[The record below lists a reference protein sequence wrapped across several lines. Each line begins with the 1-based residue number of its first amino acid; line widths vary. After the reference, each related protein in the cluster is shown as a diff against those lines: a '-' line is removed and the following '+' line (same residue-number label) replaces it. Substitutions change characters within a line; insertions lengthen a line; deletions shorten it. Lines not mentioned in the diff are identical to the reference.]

1 MSVLKLAKKY
11 IIDSQIYVSLMG
23 TMLAAFFFL
32 EQNTFRFPKLYLI
45 FLTFFSGYLYT
56 KYQGQGRIF
65 KKILI
70 FNFFTGVICILLI
83 IRNHNEIVLLKWL
96 LIVVLGLLY
105 NSNFLANTIRN
116 IPFVKIFYVGLVWA
130 LSFGFLG
137 LPEVNWPIIGFSF
150 FFISALVLPFD
161 IRDMK
166 YDTVV
171 TFPKLIGIK
180 NTKLLAY
187 FLIILANIISILFF
201 RIDSII
207 ALSLTSIV
215 SCILIFFASETKTDA
230 YFSFWIESCSALPL
244 IIYLAIKYY
253 LLF

>member
-1 MSVLKLAKKY
+1 
-11 IIDSQIYVSLMG
+11 MG
-23 TMLAAFFFL
+23 TMLAAFFLL

-70 FNFFTGVICILLI
+70 FNAFTGIICVLLI

-96 LIVVLGLLY
+96 LIVFLGLLY
-105 NSNFLANTIRN
+105 NSRFLEKTIRN
-116 IPFVKIFYVGLVWA
+116 IPLVKVFYVGLVWG

-137 LPEVNWPIIGFSF
+137 LPKVNWEIIGFSF

-166 YDTVV
+166 YDKVV
-171 TFPKLIGIK
+171 TFPQIIGVK
-180 NTKLLAY
+180 NTKFLAF
-187 FLIILANIISILFF
+187 FLIILANLISILFF
-201 RIDSII
+201 KIDTIV
-207 ALSLTSIV
+207 ALALTSVV
-215 SCILIFFASETKTDA
+215 SCILIYFASDKKSDS
-230 YFSFWIESCSALPL
+230 YFSFWIESCSGLPL
-244 IIYLAIKYY
+244 MIYLAIKYY